1 MTLRERLSG
10 WLTCDLR
17 YPLKCAALILFI
29 LALIGAELYHIL
41 KPDNTAPVMLTCPD
55 PTQGCALTVNGQ
67 PAQLRFI
74 GTPSGLRPFVL
85 QLSAPAIKD
94 SYASFTMRGM
104 DMGFNRYR
112 LLAVAPGVW
121 QARIVL
127 PVCVTGRRDWVLTL
141 SIGGDNYEI
150 PFAA

>member
-10 WLTCDLR
+10 WFTCDTR
-17 YPLKCAALILFI
+17 YSLKCAALILFI
-29 LALIGAELYHIL
+29 LSLVGAELYHVL
-41 KPDNTAPVMLTCPD
+41 KPDSSASVTLTCPT
-55 PTQGCALTVNGQ
+55 PTQGCVFSLNGQ
-67 PAQLRFI
+67 PAQLHFM
-74 GTPSGLRPFVL
+74 GTPSGLHPFVI
-85 QLSAPAIKD
+85 QLNAPAIKD

-121 QARIVL
+121 QARVVL

-141 SIGGDNYEI
+141 TIDGNDYEL
-150 PFAA
+150 PFTG